1 MKQQQVERFKMTVPS
16 VLINILNDAIQLG
29 SINIHF
35 TLTEKNDILIQMRTK
50 NVMLPRFRIALD
62 TYKQILEYI
71 NLNAD
76 LTPANKDFP
85 LSGQSGNLIIY
96 EEQKIFKCRISIL
109 QTSKFRSLIL
119 QLETLHS
126 KAYRLKRIAEIEAFL
141 IL

>member
-1 MKQQQVERFKMTVPS
+1 
-16 VLINILNDAIQLG
+16 
-29 SINIHF
+29 
-35 TLTEKNDILIQMRTK
+35 
-50 NVMLPRFRIALD
+50 MLPRFRIAFE

-109 QTSKFRSLIL
+109 QTPKFRSLIL
-119 QLETLHS
+119 QLETPHS
-126 KAYRLKRIAEIEAFL
+126 KADRLKRIAEIEAFL